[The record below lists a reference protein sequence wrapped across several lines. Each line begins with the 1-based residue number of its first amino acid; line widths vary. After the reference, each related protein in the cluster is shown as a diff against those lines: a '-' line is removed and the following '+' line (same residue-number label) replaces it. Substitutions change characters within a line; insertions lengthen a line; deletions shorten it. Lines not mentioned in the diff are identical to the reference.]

1 MTTFVSKEVQD
12 GLAAARIASLRK
24 ASRLRVHADGEV
36 FPVLYLWHDGFAV

>member
-1 MTTFVSKEVQD
+1 MTTFLSKEVQD

-36 FPVLYLWHDGFAV
+36 FPVLYL